1 LQKVIIKELLK
12 ERILNIEFNKKEF
25 NRIELILNKYILLI
39 KRYANCTTLNFVL
52 QARNQK

>member
-1 LQKVIIKELLK
+1 MQKVIIKELLK
-12 ERILNIEFNKKEF
+12 ERILNIKFNKKEF

>member
-1 LQKVIIKELLK
+1 MQKVIIKELLK
-12 ERILNIEFNKKEF
+12 ERILNIKFNKKEF

-39 KRYANCTTLNFVL
+39 KSYANCTTLNFVL